1 MKLFIEI
8 STSIY
13 IPVYIVSTQKDFQ
26 LQFNLLSKKKE
37 QFIKSWKHGLRTMLF
52 AICIDLLYLV
62 TVSIRHQYKVYA
74 L

>member
-26 LQFNLLSKKKE
+26 LQFNLLSPQKRAIYKILKAW
-37 QFIKSWKHGLRTMLF
+37 IKNDAFCNM
-52 AICIDLLYLV
+52 Y
-62 TVSIRHQYKVYA
+62 
-74 L
+74 